1 MLFDNNY
8 VNRHYLNE
16 SVVTESSIFDGMENE
31 FDKIDDIT
39 PDQVMD
45 LFYKLN
51 TQLADL
57 VGGTPS
63 KEEVKAEEE
72 SVYCML
78 NARDYVTESVGLT
91 RSVIGEFQT
100 PTESLIE
107 MLQDCTTYDQVLEV
121 AELIHEEALK
131 YRTAEDIKKTF
142 EKIKKMDFSKEDDT
156 RAATSIIVGL
166 IVGIVALCTITP
178 VNYIL
183 GLVTYFLSIIV
194 GQKAATYKNKYY
206 AINKIIQATEKQGAK
221 LKKKYDKETD
231 PEKKKQLK
239 EAIAAM
245 KQIHNEAQKMGRN
258 IRKEAQDQTL
268 KSKKF
273 DV

>member
-1 MLFDNNY
+1 MLFDSNY
-8 VNRHYLNE
+8 VNRHHLNE

-31 FDKIDDIT
+31 FDKIDYMT

-57 VGGTPS
+57 VGGTLS
-63 KEEVKAEEE
+63 KEEIKAEEE

-121 AELIHEEALK
+121 TELIHEEALK

-142 EKIKKMDFSKEDDT
+142 EKVKKMDFSKEDDT
-156 RAATSIIVGL
+156 RAATSIIVGF
-166 IVGIVALCTITP
+166 IVGYAALLMLMP
-178 VNYIL
+178 SNVIL
-183 GLVTYFLSIIV
+183 GLIIYFISLIGGTKV
-194 GQKAATYKNKYY
+194 GTYKNKYY

-221 LKKKYDKETD
+221 LKKKYAKETD

-239 EAIAAM
+239 QAISDM